1 MQCNFTRLQL
11 EHIGCLGFLPKCKPN
26 LFLNCMFS
34 FKSFESM
41 SSRRETRANANVV
54 AEGQLDN
61 ETPLSPPPPSLVP
74 PVPPMGKGAG
84 GVPQAP

>member
-1 MQCNFTRLQL
+1 
-11 EHIGCLGFLPKCKPN
+11 
-26 LFLNCMFS
+26 
-34 FKSFESM
+34 M

-84 GVPQAP
+84 GVPQAPVHVQAPAPVVAANKGFPLELLCSLGGVEF